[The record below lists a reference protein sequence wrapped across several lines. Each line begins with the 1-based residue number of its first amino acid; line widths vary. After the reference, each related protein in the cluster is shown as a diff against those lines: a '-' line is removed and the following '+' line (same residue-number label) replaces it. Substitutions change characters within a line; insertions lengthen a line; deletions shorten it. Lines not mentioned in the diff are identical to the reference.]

1 MSVQVASAVLAQL
14 AVLAFVAGGFALIL
28 AGGFQSGR
36 TWAGRL
42 LLLGVVLAVVAGLVT
57 PEWLP

>member
-1 MSVQVASAVLAQL
+1 MSVQLTSAVLAQL

-36 TWAGRL
+36 IWAGRL
-42 LLLGVVLAVVAGLVT
+42 LLLGAFLAVVGGLVT

>member
-1 MSVQVASAVLAQL
+1 MSVEVVRALLAQL
-14 AVLAFVAGGFALIL
+14 AALAFVAGGFALIL
-28 AGGFQSGR
+28 AGAFSTGR

-57 PEWLP
+57 PAWLP